1 MYKVHGFLDGKQVV
15 DLAMHGV
22 PRVGDTVRLAGEKY
36 VKVTGV
42 VWCLD
47 ENNIEGDRVNIGLK
61 AFDVYLASEN
71 QKSEKKGAKSC

>member
-22 PRVGDTVRLAGEKY
+22 PRVGDTVRLAGDKY

-61 AFDVYLASEN
+61 AFDLCRAPETQNSE
-71 QKSEKKGAKSC
+71 QKGTKES